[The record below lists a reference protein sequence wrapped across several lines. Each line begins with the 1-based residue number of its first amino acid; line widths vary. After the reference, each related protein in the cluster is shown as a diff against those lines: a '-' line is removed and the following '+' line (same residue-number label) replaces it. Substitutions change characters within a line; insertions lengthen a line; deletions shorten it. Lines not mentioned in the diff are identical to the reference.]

1 MYHHCFEFLLDTS
14 KCLINFCFIFNI
26 PINQLIDISINIS
39 MDTDIWFLCA
49 LNMYES
55 CFVSLP

>member
-1 MYHHCFEFLLDTS
+1 MGHHYFEFLLDTS
-14 KCLINFCFIFNI
+14 KCWINVCFIFNI
-26 PINQLIDISINIS
+26 PIHQSIGITINIS
-39 MDTDIWFLCA
+39 MDTDIFFLCA

>member
-1 MYHHCFEFLLDTS
+1 MGHHCFEFLLDTS
-14 KCLINFCFIFNI
+14 KCLINVCFIFNI
-26 PINQLIDISINIS
+26 PINQSIGIIINIS
-39 MDTDIWFLCA
+39 MDTDIFFLCA